1 MNIGGSDCF
10 MGLLSI
16 LHLPK
21 ILAWTLRCEILPIS
35 FFFVCNKKDDSIR
48 SCIQENM
55 EQMQI
60 NDRSMKKRKAQN
72 LDDFSQMEC
81 TE

>member
-1 MNIGGSDCF
+1 
-10 MGLLSI
+10 
-16 LHLPK
+16 
-21 ILAWTLRCEILPIS
+21 
-35 FFFVCNKKDDSIR
+35 VCNKKDDSIR